1 MRIALHSVGEVGRR
15 AGLVLLGERDLIALG
30 LYGHQGRRR
39 EDRRTIVIRELDG
52 FDPLVTD
59 DTDAASGLAG
69 IAADDGISCVVT
81 ADEIDPEIAARFT
94 DSGLTLLTGANVS
107 GIAESL
113 AAHEVARTDRVT
125 ETTAA
130 WTVPGKPLRKGE
142 AVAFPDP
149 VGARW
154 GEAAE
159 RTNETTRIEVP
170 IEGEWAGAS
179 ATVSGAADGEPVQRV
194 VGIADLRMHLEGLA
208 LAAGAIVV
216 AEGSIPPGVHRPGDH
231 PEMYL
236 DAALRVG
243 LEVAAYSSG

>member
-1 MRIALHSVGEVGRR
+1 MRIALHSVGEVGKR
-15 AGLVLLGERDLIALG
+15 AGLILLAERELIALG
-30 LYGHQGRRR
+30 LYGHQGRRG
-39 EDRRTIVIRELDG
+39 EDRRTIVIRDLHG

-69 IAADDGISCVVT
+69 IAADDGLSCVVT
-81 ADEIDPEIAARFT
+81 VDAIDPEVSARFGT
-94 DSGLTLLTGANVS
+94 AGPTLLTGANLS

-113 AAHEVARTDRVT
+113 AAHEVARTDQVT

-130 WTVPGKPLRKGE
+130 WTVPGNPLRKGE

-154 GEAAE
+154 GEALERAE
-159 RTNETTRIEVP
+159 GATRIVVP

-179 ATVSGAADGEPVQRV
+179 ATVVGSVDDEPVQRV
-194 VGIADLRMHLEGLA
+194 VGIADLRMHLEGIA

-231 PEMYL
+231 PEVYL
-236 DAALRVG
+236 AAALRVG
-243 LEVAAYSSG
+243 LEVASYTSG